1 MQGIS
6 WLWMLVGGT
15 RLSNME
21 VGSMCIYMV
30 RARAYYTASS
40 NMGPSREY
48 VHIHGV
54 VHMFVVD
61 RQFIQLFQ

>member
-1 MQGIS
+1 M
-6 WLWMLVGGT
+6 GGT
-15 RLSNME
+15 RLSNLE

-54 VHMFVVD
+54 VHMLVVD
-61 RQFIQLFQ
+61 C